1 MSLHFIRPEWL
12 LALIPLITIAIF
24 LWRNQQSNS
33 AWQSYIA
40 PHLANTL
47 ISETN
52 QVKKQPKWL
61 LMLCWVIAVIA
72 ISGPAVNKQSLPV
85 YSSEQGRVLVMDMSL
100 SMYATDQKPNRLS
113 QAKYRAT
120 DFLTNL
126 SEGETGLIA
135 FAGDA
140 FTISPLTRDKSTLLN
155 LLPTLTPD
163 IMPVRGS
170 DLSAA
175 IELAQQLLT
184 QGGHITGD
192 IIVMTDGVNPQQYS
206 DATKVLDG
214 SRYRVSV
221 MAFGTSQG
229 AAIQLP
235 DGQLLRDNRGEI
247 VIDKTDFKL
256 LEQLV
261 SPTGGLMIPATADGS
276 SLSRLENWLANDGDA
291 KATEL
296 EGESWQDLGPY
307 IAMLL
312 IIPVLL
318 SFRFTLVPVFTALT
332 LGFLFQ
338 PSPVMANTWDDL
350 WKTQDQQASET
361 FAQAQTSEEFADAA
375 EQFNQP
381 LWQASAQYKAGDY
394 ENALAG
400 FEQDSSANGL
410 YNQANSLMQLNKL
423 DEAIS
428 RYQQALKQQA
438 EFPQAQKNLELAEQM
453 KQQQEQQSGEGSD
466 QNQSDQNDSNEGES
480 GQNEKGDNQSGDKSQ
495 DSSQE
500 QSQEQEQSQQN
511 AQDSSKQDEQQSD
524 SNPNDSDRSESKK
537 SDAKQNQS
545 DQENENEQNQAQ
557 SDSSQNESA
566 PSQSEAD
573 EDKQSG
579 NEAEMQAQAQPEN
592 EPESAS
598 KPEQDQSAEQ
608 QAQAMA
614 AEKAQ
619 MEESDK
625 QPESSQAVASSQLA
639 EEPLPADLE
648 RALRAVS
655 EDPQVLIRN
664 KMQLEYQKRRQSG
677 QLPKDKQQ
685 W

>member
-12 LALIPLITIAIF
+12 LAFIPLIAIALF
-24 LWRNQQSNS
+24 LWRSQQRNS

-61 LMLCWVIAVIA
+61 LMICWFIAVIA

-85 YSSEQGRVLVMDMSL
+85 YSNEQGRVLVMDMSL

-113 QAKYRAT
+113 QAKFRAT

-126 SEGETGLIA
+126 TEGETGLIA

-175 IELAQQLLT
+175 LELAQQLLS

-192 IIVMTDGVNPQQYS
+192 IIVMTDGVNPQQYV
-206 DATKVLDG
+206 DAAKVLDG

-221 MAFGTSQG
+221 MAFGTQQG

-235 DGQLLRDNRGEI
+235 DGQLMRDNRGEI
-247 VIDKTDFKL
+247 VIDKTDFKR
-256 LEQLV
+256 LENLV
-261 SPTGGLMIPATADGS
+261 IPTGGLMIPATADGS
-276 SLSRLENWLANDGDA
+276 SLSRLERWLANDGDA

-332 LGFLFQ
+332 LGLLFQ

-350 WKTQDQQASET
+350 WQTQDQQASDT
-361 FAQAQTSEEFADAA
+361 FNQAQSAEDYASAA

-400 FEQDSSANGL
+400 FEQDNSAQGL

-423 DEAIS
+423 DDAIA
-428 RYQQALKQQA
+428 RYQDALKQQA
-438 EFPQAQKNLELAEQM
+438 DFPQAQKNLELAENM
-453 KQQQEQQSGEGSD
+453 KQQQQEQQSGEGSD
-466 QNQSDQNDSNEGES
+466 QSDQSDSDNSESEQNENNPSENGEGQSQQQNSDQNAEQNSEQNQSEQQDSEQQNSQENSAEQDKQ
-480 GQNEKGDNQSGDKSQ
+480 QNEQERNEERNEESSEENQS
-495 DSSQE
+495 
-500 QSQEQEQSQQN
+500 QSETS
-511 AQDSSKQDEQQSD
+511 QSD
-524 SNPNDSDRSESKK
+524 SAES
-537 SDAKQNQS
+537 
-545 DQENENEQNQAQ
+545 ENEQTENEAQMQADAQQNNQA
-557 SDSSQNESA
+557 
-566 PSQSEAD
+566 
-573 EDKQSG
+573 
-579 NEAEMQAQAQPEN
+579 
-592 EPESAS
+592 EPT
-598 KPEQDQSAEQ
+598 PEQLEQ
-608 QAQAMA
+608 QAQAKAA
-614 AEKAQ
+614 AEQAEAEK
-619 MEESDK
+619 SDK
-625 QPESSQAVASSQLA
+625 QPESSQPIASSQLT
-639 EEPLPADLE
+639 EEPVPADLE

-655 EDPQVLIRN
+655 EDPQVRIRN

>member
-12 LALIPLITIAIF
+12 FGLVPLIAIGLF
-24 LWRNQQSNS
+24 LWRSQQSHS

-61 LMLCWVIAVIA
+61 LMLCWFIAVIA

-85 YSSEQGRVLVMDMSL
+85 YSNEQGRVLVMDMSL

-113 QAKYRAT
+113 QAKFRAT

-163 IMPVRGS
+163 IMPARGS

-175 IELAQQLLT
+175 IELAQQLLS

-192 IIVMTDGVNPQQYS
+192 IVIMTDGVNPQQYA
-206 DATKVLDG
+206 DAAKVLDN

-221 MAFGTSQG
+221 MAFGTQQG

-235 DGQLLRDNRGEI
+235 DGQLMRDNTGGI

-256 LEQLV
+256 LEKLV
-261 SPTGGLMIPATADGS
+261 SPTGGLMIPAKADGS

-296 EGESWQDLGPY
+296 EGEAWQDLGPY

-312 IIPVLL
+312 IIPILL

-332 LGFLFQ
+332 LGLLFQ

-361 FAQAQTSEEFADAA
+361 FNQAQSAEDYASAA
-375 EQFNQP
+375 EQFDQP
-381 LWQASAQYKAGDY
+381 LWRASAQYKAGDY

-400 FEQDSSANGL
+400 FEQDTSASGL

-423 DEAIS
+423 DEAIN
-428 RYQQALKQQA
+428 RYKEALTQQAD
-438 EFPQAQKNLELAEQM
+438 FPQAQKNLELAEQM
-453 KQQQEQQSGEGSD
+453 KQQQEQQSGDSSD
-466 QNQSDQNDSNEGES
+466 QNQSDQNDSDNGES
-480 GQNEKGDNQSGDKSQ
+480 QNGDSSSSDGSEQNENGD
-495 DSSQE
+495 
-500 QSQEQEQSQQN
+500 
-511 AQDSSKQDEQQSD
+511 QSD
-524 SNPNDSDRSESKK
+524 SNDSQSQDQSKE
-537 SDAKQNQS
+537 KQEQQS
-545 DQENENEQNQAQ
+545 Q
-557 SDSSQNESA
+557 SDSSQQDSSQQDTEQQESSKKDSEQDNEQQTSEQEDSEQGNEQDQS
-566 PSQSEAD
+566 PSSQS
-573 EDKQSG
+573 QSTEEQQTE
-579 NEAEMQAQAQPEN
+579 NEAEMQAEANAQPEATSEESAQEQQANAQAQPE
-592 EPESAS
+592 PTT
-598 KPEQDQSAEQ
+598 QSEDSDQ
-608 QAQAMA
+608 QAA
-614 AEKAQ
+614 
-619 MEESDK
+619 
-625 QPESSQAVASSQLA
+625 SSQAVASSQLA

-664 KMQLEYQKRRQSG
+664 KMQLEYQKRRQNG

>member
-12 LALIPLITIAIF
+12 LALIPLIAIALF
-24 LWRNQQSNS
+24 LWRSQQRNS

-61 LMLCWVIAVIA
+61 LMICWFIAVIA

-85 YSSEQGRVLVMDMSL
+85 YSNEQGRVLVMDMSL

-113 QAKYRAT
+113 QAKFRAT

-126 SEGETGLIA
+126 TEGETGLIA

-175 IELAQQLLT
+175 LELAQQLLS

-192 IIVMTDGVNPQQYS
+192 IIVMTDGVNPQQYV
-206 DATKVLDG
+206 DAAKVLDG

-221 MAFGTSQG
+221 MAFGTQQG

-235 DGQLLRDNRGEI
+235 DGQLMRDNRGEI
-247 VIDKTDFKL
+247 VIDKTDFKR
-256 LEQLV
+256 LENLV
-261 SPTGGLMIPATADGS
+261 IPTGGLMIPATADGS
-276 SLSRLENWLANDGDA
+276 SLSRLERWLANDGDA

-332 LGFLFQ
+332 LGLLFQ

-350 WKTQDQQASET
+350 WQTQDQQASDT
-361 FAQAQTSEEFADAA
+361 FNQAQSAEDYASAA
-375 EQFNQP
+375 EQFSQP

-400 FEQDSSANGL
+400 FEQDNSAQGL

-423 DEAIS
+423 DDAIA
-428 RYQQALKQQA
+428 RYQDALKQQA
-438 EFPQAQKNLELAEQM
+438 DFPQAQKNLELAENM

-466 QNQSDQNDSNEGES
+466 QSDQSDSDNSESEQNENNPSENGEGQSQQQNSDQNSE
-480 GQNEKGDNQSGDKSQ
+480 
-495 DSSQE
+495 
-500 QSQEQEQSQQN
+500 QN
-511 AQDSSKQDEQQSD
+511 AE
-524 SNPNDSDRSESKK
+524 
-537 SDAKQNQS
+537 QNQS
-545 DQENENEQNQAQ
+545 EQQDSEQQNSQENSAEQDKQQNEQERNEERNEESSEESSEENQSQSDTSQSDNAESENEQTENEAQMQADAQQNNQA
-557 SDSSQNESA
+557 E
-566 PSQSEAD
+566 PT
-573 EDKQSG
+573 
-579 NEAEMQAQAQPEN
+579 PE
-592 EPESAS
+592 EL
-598 KPEQDQSAEQ
+598 EQ
-608 QAQAMA
+608 QAQAKAA
-614 AEKAQ
+614 AEQAEAEK
-619 MEESDK
+619 SDK
-625 QPESSQAVASSQLA
+625 QPESSQPIASSQLT

>member
-12 LALIPLITIAIF
+12 FALIPLTLLALF
-24 LWRNQQSNS
+24 LWRSQQRNS

-47 ISETN
+47 ISETK

-61 LMLCWVIAVIA
+61 LMLCWFIAVIA
-72 ISGPAVNKQSLPV
+72 VSGPAVNKQSLPV
-85 YSSEQGRVLVMDMSL
+85 YSNEQGRVLVMDMSL

-113 QAKYRAT
+113 QAKFRAT

-155 LLPTLTPD
+155 LLPTLSPD

-175 IELAQQLLT
+175 IELAQQLLS

-206 DATKVLDG
+206 DAAKVLAD

-221 MAFGTSQG
+221 MAFGTAQG

-235 DGQLLRDNRGEI
+235 DGQLMRDNSGEI
-247 VIDKTDFKL
+247 VIDKTDFQLLKKL
-256 LEQLV
+256 V
-261 SPTGGLMIPATADGS
+261 TPTGGLMIPARADGS
-276 SLSRLENWLANDGDA
+276 SLSRLENWLADDGNA

-338 PSPVMANTWDDL
+338 PTPAMANTWDDL
-350 WKTQDQQASET
+350 WKTQDQQASER
-361 FAQAQTSEEFADAA
+361 FNQAQSSEDYAKAA
-375 EQFNQP
+375 QQFDQP

-423 DEAIS
+423 DEAIN
-428 RYQQALKQQA
+428 RYQQALDQQA
-438 EFPQAQKNLELAEQM
+438 DFPQAQKNLELAEQM
-453 KQQQEQQSGEGSD
+453 KQQQEQQSGDGSD
-466 QNQSDQNDSNEGES
+466 KNQSDQNDADKNDSDQNNGE
-480 GQNEKGDNQSGDKSQ
+480 DQSGDQ
-495 DSSQE
+495 SQE
-500 QSQEQEQSQQN
+500 QSQDQEQPKDESQQ
-511 AQDSSKQDEQQSD
+511 SESDEQQQ
-524 SNPNDSDRSESKK
+524 NDAEQ
-537 SDAKQNQS
+537 QNSQ
-545 DQENENEQNQAQ
+545 QQQ
-557 SDSSQNESA
+557 SDSSQN
-566 PSQSEAD
+566 QSD
-573 EDKQSG
+573 EDKSSE
-579 NEAEMQAQAQPEN
+579 NEAEMQAE
-592 EPESAS
+592 S
-598 KPEQDQSAEQ
+598 KPESEPQSEPETPSESSSEQNAQANTEPEPASNEESEQ
-608 QAQAMA
+608 Q
-614 AEKAQ
+614 
-619 MEESDK
+619 
-625 QPESSQAVASSQLA
+625 PEATQAVASSELA
-639 EEPLPADLE
+639 EEPLSADLE

>member
-12 LALIPLITIAIF
+12 LALIPLIAITLF
-24 LWRNQQSNS
+24 LWRSQQRNS

-61 LMLCWVIAVIA
+61 LMICWFIAVIA

-85 YSSEQGRVLVMDMSL
+85 YSNEQGRVLVMDMSL

-113 QAKYRAT
+113 QAKFRAT

-126 SEGETGLIA
+126 TEGETGLIA

-175 IELAQQLLT
+175 LELAQQLLS

-192 IIVMTDGVNPQQYS
+192 IIVMTDGGNPQQYV
-206 DATKVLDG
+206 DAANVLDG

-221 MAFGTSQG
+221 MAFGTQQG

-235 DGQLLRDNRGEI
+235 DGQLMRDNRGEI
-247 VIDKTDFKL
+247 VIDKTDFKR
-256 LEQLV
+256 LENLV
-261 SPTGGLMIPATADGS
+261 IPTGGLMIPATADGS
-276 SLSRLENWLANDGDA
+276 SLSRLERWLANDGDA

-332 LGFLFQ
+332 LGLLFQ

-350 WKTQDQQASET
+350 WQTQDQQASDT
-361 FAQAQTSEEFADAA
+361 FNQAQSAEDYASAA

-400 FEQDSSANGL
+400 FEQDNSAQGL

-423 DEAIS
+423 DDAIA
-428 RYQQALKQQA
+428 RYQDALKQQA
-438 EFPQAQKNLELAEQM
+438 DFPQAQKNLELAENM
-453 KQQQEQQSGEGSD
+453 KQQQQEQQSGEGSD
-466 QNQSDQNDSNEGES
+466 QSDQSDSDNSESEQNENNPSENGEGQSQQQNSDQNAE
-480 GQNEKGDNQSGDKSQ
+480 
-495 DSSQE
+495 
-500 QSQEQEQSQQN
+500 QN
-511 AQDSSKQDEQQSD
+511 AE
-524 SNPNDSDRSESKK
+524 
-537 SDAKQNQS
+537 QNQS
-545 DQENENEQNQAQ
+545 EQQDSEQQNSQKNSAEQDKQQNEQERNEERNEESSEENQSQSDTSQSDNAESENEQTENEAQMQADAQQNNQA
-557 SDSSQNESA
+557 
-566 PSQSEAD
+566 
-573 EDKQSG
+573 
-579 NEAEMQAQAQPEN
+579 
-592 EPESAS
+592 EPT
-598 KPEQDQSAEQ
+598 PEQLEQ
-608 QAQAMA
+608 QAQAQTSA
-614 AEKAQ
+614 EQAEAEK
-619 MEESDK
+619 SGK
-625 QPESSQAVASSQLA
+625 QPESSQPIASSQLT